1 MPTLLIV
8 DDEPAIQALLSVA
21 FTRAGYEVKTAGG
34 PDQAMEL
41 CGSQKFDAI
50 LSDVQMP
57 GLDGHSLIRWVADKY
72 PETRSVLMSGFDIH
86 CADCPLTGRCS
97 LLRKPFL
104 PSMAIT
110 AVGQALRQAAVC
122 RPC

>member
-8 DDEPAIQALLSVA
+8 DDEPAIQSMLSAA
-21 FTRAGYEVKTAGG
+21 FTRAGYQVKTAGG
-34 PDQAMEL
+34 PSQAMEL
-41 CGSQKFDAI
+41 CGAQRFDAI

-72 PETRSVLMSGFDIH
+72 PETRSVLMTGFDVH
-86 CADCPLTGRCS
+86 CGECPLTGRCQ

-104 PSMAIT
+104 PSTAVT
-110 AVGQALRQAAVC
+110 AVGHALREPAVH

>member
-8 DDEPAIQALLSVA
+8 DDEPAIQSLLSMA
-21 FTRAGYEVKTAGG
+21 FTRAGYDVKTAGG
-34 PDQAMEL
+34 PGQAMEL

-72 PETRSVLMSGFDIH
+72 PETRSVLMSGFDMH
-86 CADCPLTGRCS
+86 CGDCPLSGRCA

-104 PSMAIT
+104 PST
-110 AVGQALRQAAVC
+110 AVTAVDRALGQPAPASIC
-122 RPC
+122 

>member
-8 DDEPAIQALLSVA
+8 DDEPAIQSVLCAA

-34 PDQAMEL
+34 PRQAMEL
-41 CGSQKFDAI
+41 CGLQKFDAI

-86 CADCPLTGRCS
+86 CGDCPLPGRCR
-97 LLRKPFL
+97 LLQKPFL
-104 PSMAIT
+104 PST
-110 AVGQALRQAAVC
+110 AVTAIDQVLSQPLAGRLC
-122 RPC
+122 